1 MFDVCE
7 RLVLP
12 QASAV
17 RTILYGAI
25 SCSVNLAS
33 NTPTQ
38 SVITINHVITV
49 AEQVNQKTFLPIR
62 RPY

>member
-12 QASAV
+12 RASAV

-25 SCSVNLAS
+25 GCTVNLAS

-49 AEQVNQKTFLPIR
+49 AEQVNQ
-62 RPY
+62 